1 MEIFIVCLFQDNR
14 CLLIVDRQ
22 EYQISAGLFCFIKL
36 YGEIGIVI
44 RCKCLAGYYLQTL
57 IRGLC
62 YEGLADT
69 IGVLAGAVVDDSD
82 LGCQFVLADV
92 LSGCTSLIRIRIA
105 YAECVVA
112 GNTLNSRSGRSQLEQ
127 VICCCLCYN
136 CDTRLGSNSTKKH
149 LHVPVF

>member
-112 GNTLNSRSGRSQLEQ
+112 GNTLTESAGTGYLLLSLLQLR
-127 VICCCLCYN
+127 Y
-136 CDTRLGSNSTKKH
+136 TAWK
-149 LHVPVF
+149 

>member
-92 LSGCTSLIRIRIA
+92 LSGCTSLIRIKNSIR
-105 YAECVVA
+105 
-112 GNTLNSRSGRSQLEQ
+112 GNALSPEILSTADPDGVSWN
-127 VICCCLCYN
+127 
-136 CDTRLGSNSTKKH
+136 RLSDAVSATTAIHGWK
-149 LHVPVF
+149 